1 MANEIIQ
8 IGNKIEM
15 REVVR
20 LIQSADLADQHV
32 YVSQFLHWEDKN
44 LAAIAV
50 PSYKGHMVQL
60 RVDDVFELRFFT
72 KSGLYRCRGKIVKR
86 DRSSGNIAIALV
98 RFVSA
103 LEKYQRRQ
111 FYRMDCIMPV
121 TYASLTKEQR
131 ELYKEKKRSFSQ
143 EHKASIDKKLESQEI
158 DFQKGVIL
166 DISGGGVRFNSSVQQ
181 EPESVLLLEPAFP
194 EIMRKRIPYLFGRV
208 ISSRKI
214 EHKEPLTF
222 DNRIEFTD
230 ITSAEQEQIITYIFK
245 EERDKRKRESD
256 MK

>member
-15 REVVR
+15 REVIR
-20 LIQSADLADQHV
+20 LIQSAENADQHV

-44 LAAIAV
+44 VAAIAV
-50 PSYKGHMVQL
+50 PSYKGHLVQL

-72 KSGLYRCRGKIVKR
+72 KGGLYRCRGKIVKR
-86 DRSSGNIAIALV
+86 DRSSGNIAIAHV

-111 FYRMDCIMPV
+111 FYRMDCITPM
-121 TYASLTKEQR
+121 TFAKINKEQR

-143 EHKASIDKKLESQEI
+143 EHKQSIDKKLESQEI
-158 DFQKGVIL
+158 DFQKGVML
-166 DISGGGVRFNSSVQQ
+166 DISGGGMRFNSAVQQ
-181 EPESVLLLEPAFP
+181 EPESVLVLQPAFP

-214 EHKEPLTF
+214 EHKEPAAY

-245 EERDKRKRESD
+245 EERDKRKREAD

>member
-20 LIQSADLADQHV
+20 LIQSEENADQHV

-50 PSYKGHMVQL
+50 PSYKGRLVQL

-72 KSGLYRCRGKIVKR
+72 KGGLYRCRGKIVKR
-86 DRSSGNIAIALV
+86 DRSTENIAIAYI

-111 FYRMDCIMPV
+111 FYRMDCITPMIF
-121 TYASLTKEQR
+121 AKLTKEQK

-143 EHKASIDKKLESQEI
+143 EHKQSIDKKLESQEI
-158 DFQKGVIL
+158 IFQRGVML
-166 DISGGGVRFNSSVQQ
+166 DISGGGMRFNSSTQQ
-181 EPESVLLLEPAFP
+181 EEESILFLQPAFP
-194 EIMRKRIPYLFGRV
+194 EYMRKRVPYLFGRV

-214 EHKEPLTF
+214 QHKEPVAF
-222 DNRIEFTD
+222 DNRIEFTE
-230 ITSAEQEQIITYIFK
+230 ITSMEQEQIITYIFK